1 MTTTQVTFLLFD
13 LAIIV
18 LIARVFGVIARRLGQ
33 PAVVGEIL
41 AGILLGPT
49 LFHGAIAGALF
60 PDIVRPMLGALANV
74 GVAVFMFIVGL
85 ELDRTVLRGKMRVA
99 TTLSLSSV
107 LLPFCLGLALAFYLA
122 AEHAPPDRTGF
133 VLFIGAAL
141 SVTAFPVLV
150 RILRDRGM
158 HRSALGVLACTC
170 AALADVLAW
179 SMLAVIVAISGHGGA
194 AHWRLL
200 MVLPYLIVL
209 FGVVRPLLRW
219 YVAREGSGHVSQTM
233 IAVLVVGLLLSGTA
247 TEWVGLH
254 IIFGAFLF
262 GIAVPKEGM
271 AEWVEKIGT
280 QIGRFN
286 EVLLL
291 PIFFV
296 VAGLRVDLSKI
307 DGSGLVT
314 LGLILLAAVGGK
326 FGGTF
331 LAARA
336 HGLADRQSAA
346 LGALMNTRGLTELI
360 ILTAGQQLG
369 LLDDRLYT
377 LMVVVALTT
386 TAMTGPLLNIIKVD
400 QDAPLGAVRV
410 TSRELGR
417 VAVEPS

>member
-1 MTTTQVTFLLFD
+1 VTVTTTQATFLLFD

-18 LIARVFGVIARRLGQ
+18 LMARVFGAAARRIGQ

-49 LFHGAIAGALF
+49 LFNGAIANALF
-60 PDIVRPMLGALANV
+60 PAEVRPMLGALANI

-85 ELDRTVLRGKMRVA
+85 ELDRTVLHGKMRVA
-99 TTLSLSSV
+99 TTLSVSSV
-107 LLPFCLGLALAFYLA
+107 LLPFGLGVALAFALA
-122 AEHAPPDRTGF
+122 TEHAPPDRTGF

-158 HRSALGVLACTC
+158 HRSPLGVLACTC

-194 AHWRLL
+194 THWRLL
-200 MVLPYLIVL
+200 VVLPYLVVL

-219 YVAREGSGHVSQTM
+219 YVAREGSGQVSQTM

-271 AEWVEKIGT
+271 AEWVETIGT

-307 DGSGLVT
+307 DGGGLVT

-336 HGLADRQSAA
+336 HGLAGRQSAA
-346 LGALMNTRGLTELI
+346 LAALMNTRGLTELI
-360 ILTAGQQLG
+360 ILTTGQQLG

-377 LMVVVALTT
+377 LMVVVALAT
-386 TAMTGPLLNIIKVD
+386 TAMTGPLLNLIKVD
-400 QDAPLGAVRV
+400 QDAPLLDTVRV
-410 TSRELGR
+410 PATTLVKG
-417 VAVEPS
+417 

>member
-1 MTTTQVTFLLFD
+1 MTTAQVTFLLFD

-18 LIARVFGVIARRLGQ
+18 LTARVFGAAARRIGQ

-49 LFHGAIAGALF
+49 LFHGALADALF
-60 PDIVRPMLGALANV
+60 PEGVRPMLAALANV
-74 GVAVFMFIVGL
+74 GVAVFMFVVGL

-99 TTLSLSSV
+99 TTLSVSSV
-107 LLPFCLGLALAFYLA
+107 LLPFGLGVALAFYLA
-122 AEHAPPDRTGF
+122 PRHTVPDKTSF

-158 HRSALGVLACTC
+158 HRSTLGVLACTC

-179 SMLAVIVAISGHGGA
+179 SMLAVIIAISGHGGA

-200 MVLPYLIVL
+200 MVLPYLAVL

-219 YVAREGSGHVSQTM
+219 YVAREGGGQASQSM
-233 IAVLVVGLLLSGTA
+233 MAVLVVGLLLSGTA
-247 TEWVGLH
+247 TEWLGLH

-271 AEWVEKIGT
+271 AEWTETIGT

-291 PIFFV
+291 PVFFV
-296 VAGLRVDLSKI
+296 VAGLRVDLSEI
-307 DGSGLVT
+307 DGNGLVS

-336 HGLADRQSAA
+336 HGLAGRQSAA
-346 LGALMNTRGLTELI
+346 LAALMNTRGLTELI

-377 LMVVVALTT
+377 LMVIVALVT
-386 TAMTGPLLNIIKVD
+386 TAMTGPLLNLIKVD
-400 QDAPLGAVRV
+400 QDAPLGTVQVPATTPA
-410 TSRELGR
+410 TS
-417 VAVEPS
+417 

>member
-1 MTTTQVTFLLFD
+1 MTTVQATFLLFD

-18 LIARVFGVIARRLGQ
+18 LMARVFGAAARQLGQ

-41 AGILLGPT
+41 AGILFGPT
-49 LFHGAIAGALF
+49 LFHGAIASALF
-60 PDIVRPMLGALANV
+60 PTAVRPMLGALANV

-85 ELDRTVLRGKMRVA
+85 ELDRTVLRGKMRIA

-107 LLPFCLGLALAFYLA
+107 LLPFSLGVALAFYLA
-122 AEHAPPDRTGF
+122 IQHGPPDKTSF

-158 HRSALGVLACTC
+158 HRSTLGVLACTC

-200 MVLPYLIVL
+200 LVLPYLAVL
-209 FGVVRPLLRW
+209 FGVVRPLLRR
-219 YVAREGSGHVSQTM
+219 YVLREGGGHVSQTM
-233 IAVLVVGLLLSGTA
+233 IAVMVVGLLLSGTV

-254 IIFGAFLF
+254 MIFGAFLF
-262 GIAVPKEGM
+262 GVAVPKEGM
-271 AEWVEKIGT
+271 AEWVETMGA
-280 QIGRFN
+280 QIGRVN

-291 PIFFV
+291 PVFFV
-296 VAGLRVDLSKI
+296 VAGLRVDLSQI
-307 DGSGLVT
+307 DGTGLVS
-314 LGLILLAAVGGK
+314 LGLILLVAVGGK

-336 HGLADRQSAA
+336 QGLAGRQSAA

-369 LLDDRLYT
+369 LLDDYLYT
-377 LMVVVALTT
+377 LMVVVALVT
-386 TAMTGPLLNIIKVD
+386 TAMTGPLLNVIKVD
-400 QDAPLGAVRV
+400 QHAPLGAVRV
-410 TSRELGR
+410 PA
-417 VAVEPS
+417 AVPVPS

>member
-1 MTTTQVTFLLFD
+1 MTTTQATFLLFD

-18 LIARVFGVIARRLGQ
+18 LIARVFGAAARRLGQ

-49 LFHGAIAGALF
+49 LFHGVIANALF
-60 PDIVRPMLGALANV
+60 PAEVRPMLGALANI

-85 ELDRTVLRGKMRVA
+85 ELDRTVLHGKIRVA

-107 LLPFCLGLALAFYLA
+107 LLPFVLGVALAFYLA
-122 AEHAPPDRTGF
+122 TQHVTPDRTSF

-158 HRSALGVLACTC
+158 HRSPLGVLACTC

-179 SMLAVIVAISGHGGA
+179 SLLAVIVAISGHGGA
-194 AHWRLL
+194 THWRLL
-200 MVLPYLIVL
+200 VVLPYLVVL

-219 YVAREGSGHVSQTM
+219 YVARQGGGQVSQTM

-271 AEWVEKIGT
+271 AEWAETIST
-280 QIGRFN
+280 QIGRVN

-291 PIFFV
+291 PVFFI
-296 VAGLRVDLSKI
+296 VAGLRVDLSQI
-307 DGSGLVT
+307 DGTGLVS

-336 HGLADRQSAA
+336 HSLTGRQSAA
-346 LGALMNTRGLTELI
+346 LAALMNTRGLTELI
-360 ILTAGQQLG
+360 ILAAGQQLG

-377 LMVVVALTT
+377 LMVVVALVTT
-386 TAMTGPLLNIIKVD
+386 TMTGPLLNLIKVD
-400 QDAPLGAVRV
+400 QDAPLLGTVRV
-410 TSRELGR
+410 PATTL
-417 VAVEPS
+417 VEG

>member
-1 MTTTQVTFLLFD
+1 VVTTAQVTFLLFD

-18 LIARVFGVIARRLGQ
+18 LTARVFGAAARRIGQ

-49 LFHGAIAGALF
+49 LFDGAIANALF
-60 PDIVRPMLGALANV
+60 PTGVRPMLGALANV

-99 TTLSLSSV
+99 TTLSVSSV
-107 LLPFCLGLALAFYLA
+107 LLPFGLGVSLAFYLA
-122 AEHAPPDRTGF
+122 TQHAAPDKTSF

-158 HRSALGVLACTC
+158 HRSTLGVLACTC

-194 AHWRLL
+194 EHWRLL
-200 MVLPYLIVL
+200 MVLPYLVVM
-209 FGVVRPLLRW
+209 FGVAKPLLRW
-219 YVAREGSGHVSQTM
+219 YVSREDGGQASQSM
-233 IAVLVVGLLLSGTA
+233 IAVMVVGLLLSGTA
-247 TEWVGLH
+247 TEWFGLH

-271 AEWVEKIGT
+271 AEWVETIST
-280 QIGRFN
+280 QVGHFN

-291 PIFFV
+291 PVFFV
-296 VAGLRVDLSKI
+296 VAGLRVDLSEI
-307 DGSGLVT
+307 DGSGLVS

-336 HGLADRQSAA
+336 HGLGGRQSAA
-346 LGALMNTRGLTELI
+346 LAALMNTRGLTELI
-360 ILTAGQQLG
+360 ILTTGQQLG
-369 LLDDRLYT
+369 LLDDLLYT
-377 LMVVVALTT
+377 LMVIVALAT
-386 TAMTGPLLNIIKVD
+386 TAMTGPLLNLIKVD
-400 QDAPLGAVRV
+400 QNAPLGAVRV
-410 TSRELGR
+410 SVTTPAKS
-417 VAVEPS
+417 

>member
-1 MTTTQVTFLLFD
+1 VTTTQVTFLLFD
-13 LAIIV
+13 LALIV
-18 LIARVFGVIARRLGQ
+18 LTARVFGAAARRINQ

-49 LFHGAIAGALF
+49 LFHGAMANTLF
-60 PDIVRPMLGALANV
+60 PAGVRPMLMALANV

-85 ELDRTVLRGKMRVA
+85 ELDRTVLRGKIRIA

-107 LLPFCLGLALAFYLA
+107 LLPFGLGVSLAFFLA
-122 AEHAPPDRTGF
+122 TQHAAPDKTSF

-158 HRSALGVLACTC
+158 QHSTLGVLACTC

-200 MVLPYLIVL
+200 IVLPYLAVL

-219 YVAREGSGHVSQTM
+219 YVLREGDGQASQSM

-247 TEWVGLH
+247 TEWFGLH

-271 AEWVEKIGT
+271 AEWVEAIST
-280 QIGRFN
+280 QIGRVN

-291 PIFFV
+291 PVFFV
-296 VAGLRVDLSKI
+296 VAGLRVDLSQI
-307 DGSGLVT
+307 DWSGLAS

-336 HGLADRQSAA
+336 HGLAGRQSAA
-346 LGALMNTRGLTELI
+346 LAALMNTRGLTELI

-377 LMVVVALTT
+377 LMVIVALVT
-386 TAMTGPLLNIIKVD
+386 TAMTGPLLNLIKVN
-400 QDAPLGAVRV
+400 QDAPLGAVRIPV
-410 TSRELGR
+410 PAPVKS
-417 VAVEPS
+417 

>member
-1 MTTTQVTFLLFD
+1 MTTTQATFLLFD

-18 LIARVFGVIARRLGQ
+18 LMARVFGAAARRIGQ

-49 LFHGAIAGALF
+49 LFNGAIANALF
-60 PDIVRPMLGALANV
+60 PAEVRPMLGALANI

-85 ELDRTVLRGKMRVA
+85 ELDRTVLHGKMRVA
-99 TTLSLSSV
+99 TTLSVSSV
-107 LLPFCLGLALAFYLA
+107 LLPFGLGVALAFALA
-122 AEHAPPDRTGF
+122 TEHAPPDRTGF

-158 HRSALGVLACTC
+158 HRSPLGVLACTC

-194 AHWRLL
+194 THWRLL
-200 MVLPYLIVL
+200 VVLPYLVVL

-219 YVAREGSGHVSQTM
+219 YVAREGSGQVSQTM

-271 AEWVEKIGT
+271 AEWVETIGT

-307 DGSGLVT
+307 DGGGLVT

-336 HGLADRQSAA
+336 HGLAGRQSAA
-346 LGALMNTRGLTELI
+346 LAALMNTRGLTELI
-360 ILTAGQQLG
+360 ILTTGQQLG

-377 LMVVVALTT
+377 LMVVVALAT
-386 TAMTGPLLNIIKVD
+386 TAMTGPLLNLIKVD
-400 QDAPLGAVRV
+400 QDAPLLDTVRV
-410 TSRELGR
+410 PATTLVKG
-417 VAVEPS
+417 

>member
-1 MTTTQVTFLLFD
+1 MTTAQATFLLFD

-18 LIARVFGVIARRLGQ
+18 LMARVFGAAARRLGQ

-49 LFHGAIAGALF
+49 LFDGAIANALF
-60 PDIVRPMLGALANV
+60 PASVRPMLGALANV

-99 TTLSLSSV
+99 TTLSVSSV
-107 LLPFCLGLALAFYLA
+107 LLPFGLGVALAFSLA
-122 AEHAPPDRTGF
+122 TRHAAPDRTSF

-158 HRSALGVLACTC
+158 YRSTLGVLACTC

-194 AHWRLL
+194 EHWRLL
-200 MVLPYLIVL
+200 MVLPYLVVM

-219 YVAREGSGHVSQTM
+219 YASREGGGQASQSM
-233 IAVLVVGLLLSGTA
+233 IAVMVVGLLLSGTA
-247 TEWVGLH
+247 TEWFGLH

-271 AEWVEKIGT
+271 AEWVEAIST
-280 QIGRFN
+280 QVGRFN

-291 PIFFV
+291 PVFFV
-296 VAGLRVDLSKI
+296 VAGLRVDLSEI
-307 DGSGLVT
+307 DGSGLVA

-336 HGLADRQSAA
+336 HGLAGRQSAA
-346 LGALMNTRGLTELI
+346 LAALMNTRGLTELI
-360 ILTAGQQLG
+360 ILTTGQQLG
-369 LLDDRLYT
+369 LLDDHLYT
-377 LMVVVALTT
+377 LMVIMALVT
-386 TAMTGPLLNIIKVD
+386 TAMTGPLLNLIKVD
-400 QDAPLGAVRV
+400 QNAPLGAEQVSA
-410 TSRELGR
+410 TTPAKS
-417 VAVEPS
+417 

>member
-1 MTTTQVTFLLFD
+1 MTTAQATFLLFD

-18 LIARVFGVIARRLGQ
+18 LMARLFGAAARRLGQ

-49 LFHGAIAGALF
+49 LFDGAIADALF
-60 PDIVRPMLGALANV
+60 PAGVRPMLGALANI

-85 ELDRTVLRGKMRVA
+85 ELDRTVLRGKMRIA
-99 TTLSLSSV
+99 TTLSVSSV
-107 LLPFCLGLALAFYLA
+107 LLPFGLGVALAFYLA
-122 AEHAPPDRTGF
+122 NPYAPPDKTSF

-179 SMLAVIVAISGHGGA
+179 SMLAGIVAISGHGGA
-194 AHWRLL
+194 EHWRLL
-200 MVLPYLIVL
+200 MVLPYLAVL

-219 YVAREGSGHVSQTM
+219 YVAREGGEQTTQSM
-233 IAVLVVGLLLSGTA
+233 IAILVVGLLLSGTA
-247 TEWVGLH
+247 TEWFGLH
-254 IIFGAFLF
+254 MIFGAFLF

-271 AEWVEKIGT
+271 AEWVETIST
-280 QIGRFN
+280 QVGRFN

-291 PIFFV
+291 PVFFV
-296 VAGLRVDLSKI
+296 VAGLRVDLSEI
-307 DGSGLVT
+307 DGGGLVA
-314 LGLILLAAVGGK
+314 LGFIFLAAVGGK

-336 HGLADRQSAA
+336 HGLAGRQSAA
-346 LGALMNTRGLTELI
+346 LAALMNTRGLTELI
-360 ILTAGQQLG
+360 ILTTGQQLG
-369 LLDDRLYT
+369 LLNDHLYS
-377 LMVVVALTT
+377 LMVVVALAT
-386 TAMTGPLLNIIKVD
+386 TAMTGPLLNLIKVD
-400 QDAPLGAVRV
+400 QDAPLGTVRV
-410 TSRELGR
+410 PTATLVKS
-417 VAVEPS
+417 

>member
-1 MTTTQVTFLLFD
+1 VTTTQATFLLFD

-18 LIARVFGVIARRLGQ
+18 LIARVFGAAARRIGQ

-49 LFHGAIAGALF
+49 LFHGVIAHTLF
-60 PDIVRPMLGALANV
+60 PAEVQPMLGALANI

-85 ELDRTVLRGKMRVA
+85 ELDRTVLRGKMRIA
-99 TTLSLSSV
+99 TTLSVSSV
-107 LLPFCLGLALAFYLA
+107 LLPFGLGVALAFYLA
-122 AEHAPPDRTGF
+122 TQHVTPDGTSF
-133 VLFIGAAL
+133 VLFIGVAL

-158 HRSALGVLACTC
+158 HQSPLGVLACTC

-179 SMLAVIVAISGHGGA
+179 SMLAVIVAISGHGGET
-194 AHWRLL
+194 HWRLL
-200 MVLPYLIVL
+200 VVLPYLVVL

-219 YVAREGSGHVSQTM
+219 YVSRENGGQVSQTM
-233 IAVLVVGLLLSGTA
+233 IAIMVVGLLLSGTA
-247 TEWVGLH
+247 TEWFGLH

-271 AEWVEKIGT
+271 AEWAETIGT
-280 QIGRFN
+280 QIGRVN

-291 PIFFV
+291 PVFFV
-296 VAGLRVDLSKI
+296 VAGLRVDLSQI
-307 DGSGLVT
+307 DGTGLVS

-336 HGLADRQSAA
+336 HGLTGRQSAA
-346 LGALMNTRGLTELI
+346 LAALMNTRGLTELI

-377 LMVVVALTT
+377 LMVVVALVTT
-386 TAMTGPLLNIIKVD
+386 TMTGPLLNLIKVD
-400 QDAPLGAVRV
+400 QDAPLLATVRAPATTLV
-410 TSRELGR
+410 KG
-417 VAVEPS
+417 